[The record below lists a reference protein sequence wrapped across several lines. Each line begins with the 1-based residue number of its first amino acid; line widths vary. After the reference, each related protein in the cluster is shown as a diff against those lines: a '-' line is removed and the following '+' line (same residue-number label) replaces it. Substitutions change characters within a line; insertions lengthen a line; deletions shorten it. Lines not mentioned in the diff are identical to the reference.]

1 MQMTPVILVGSK
13 EGKEGRRE
21 KREKTKKSYFD
32 YKL

>member
-1 MQMTPVILVGSK
+1 MQMTPVIFVGSK

>member
-1 MQMTPVILVGSK
+1 MQMTPVIFVGSK

-21 KREKTKKSYFD
+21 KREERKKSYFD